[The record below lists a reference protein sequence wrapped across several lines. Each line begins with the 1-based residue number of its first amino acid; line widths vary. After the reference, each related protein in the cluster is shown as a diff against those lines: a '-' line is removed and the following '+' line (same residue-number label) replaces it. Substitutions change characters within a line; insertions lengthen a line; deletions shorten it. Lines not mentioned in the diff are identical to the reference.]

1 MKNQKPSERIEDFL
15 NWIETSVAEY
25 EEAYA
30 IAGEEDKKVQDF
42 LHAMEF
48 AENKQERNRIAT
60 KLHQSRKRRRAAKD
74 KVLELEKIYAFYKD
88 QSNRPMLKK
97 LIGIIQNQKKTEEYL
112 ASERTYKPRV
122 GDET

>member
-1 MKNQKPSERIEDFL
+1 MKNTKPSERIEDFL
-15 NWIETSVAEY
+15 NWIEASVAEY

-48 AENKQERNRIAT
+48 ADIKQERNRVAT

-88 QSNRPMLKK
+88 QSNRPILKK
-97 LIGIIQNQKKTEEYL
+97 LKGIIQNQKKTEEYL
-112 ASERTYKPRV
+112 ESERTYKPRV
-122 GDET
+122 SDDT

>member
-1 MKNQKPSERIEDFL
+1 MKNPKPSERIEDFL
-15 NWIETSVAEY
+15 NWLESSVAEY

-48 AENKQERNRIAT
+48 ADIKKERDKVAT
-60 KLHQSRKRRRAAKD
+60 KLHRSRKRRRMAKD

-97 LIGIIQNQKKTEEYL
+97 LKVIVQNQKKTEEYL
-112 ASERTYKPRV
+112 ASERIYKPRV
-122 GDET
+122 GDAE

>member
-1 MKNQKPSERIEDFL
+1 MKNPKPSERIEDFL
-15 NWIETSVAEY
+15 NFIETSVAEY

-48 AENKQERNRIAT
+48 AENKQERNRVAT

-88 QSNRPMLKK
+88 QKNRPMLKALK
-97 LIGIIQNQKKTEEYL
+97 NIVQNQKKTEEYL
-112 ASERTYKPRV
+112 TGERTYKPRV
-122 GDET
+122 GDTE